1 MPFVVRSSFAVSA
14 PLLVAL
20 VAACADDGGDASWG
34 TGGDDQMPNDPPG
47 ELEYETPDS
56 AFYRL
61 ERRVDIVALDGVSRA
76 GCGLLTDRA
85 YDDLVTTLDSLDPTE
100 DYNVWMGCLQSRDP
114 RGRVHLEGFEHSPF
128 ACDWDCCHPDLGDIA
143 LVYFMVGNN
152 LYDQTPVYEGEPYV
166 ALDPDRACG

>member
-1 MPFVVRSSFAVSA
+1 MLSLHDANSGEPMRIFIVAVIAGFVLGCGPEVD
-14 PLLVAL
+14 
-20 VAACADDGGDASWG
+20 DDG
-34 TGGDDQMPNDPPG
+34 TPG

-85 YDDLVTTLDSLDPTE
+85 YDELVTTLDSLDPTRE
-100 DYNVWMGCLQSRDP
+100 YNVWMGCLQSRDP

-166 ALDPDRACG
+166 ALDPDRACD